1 MTGSEHY
8 YTHEEYEAAKSV
20 NLLDFLQD
28 QGYELKRA
36 DRHNY
41 MLKIHD
47 SLKISEDGHNWIWYS
62 RNVAGTNPVSLLQHL
77 GFHNGEY
84 IPIIKDLA
92 RYAEGKGYIIPQSLS
107 EYEKEQQKELDR
119 LEKHAE
125 FQLPEKNRNARRMF
139 AYLIK
144 ERGIDPAIVHDLYF
158 NKQLIYESREYHNVV
173 FKGQKDENGKV
184 LYAGLRSTF
193 NGKHSFKGDAAHS
206 DKLYAFV
213 MEGRSPLLIVGEAP
227 IDLLSHASLTKLS
240 GEDWEEDHRLSLC
253 GLDDACL
260 ERYLSLHPEIK
271 SITFCLDNDINGRN
285 SKGEPENHGQK
296 KAMELMEKYR
306 AKGYTVQNY
315 VPIRKDLNE
324 DLKYIKKRLQ
334 NETPAEQEVLP
345 REKALL
351 KLLAEAEHRSS
362 RVRGKKGLPEKELVH

>member
-1 MTGSEHY
+1 MTNSEHY

-47 SLKISEDGHNWIWYS
+47 SLKISEDGHNWVWYS

-77 GFHNGEY
+77 GFHNGDY

-92 RYAEGKGYIIPQSLS
+92 RYAEGKGYIIPRTLS
-107 EYEKEQQKELDR
+107 EYEKQQKKELER
-119 LEKHAE
+119 LEKHTE

-144 ERGIDPAIVHDLYF
+144 ERGIDPVIVYDLYF
-158 NKQLIYESREYHNVV
+158 NKHLIYESQKYHNVV

-184 LYAGLRSTF
+184 LYAGLRSTY
-193 NGKHSFKGDAAHS
+193 NGKYSFKGDAEHS

-213 MEGRSPLLIVGEAP
+213 LEGRSSLLIVGESP
-227 IDLLSHASLTKLS
+227 IDILSHATFSKLS
-240 GEDWEEDHRLSLC
+240 GKDWEEDHRLSLC
-253 GLDDACL
+253 GLGDECL
-260 ERYLSLHPEIK
+260 ERYLNLHPEIK
-271 SITFCLDNDINGRN
+271 TINFCLDNDINGRSN
-285 SKGEPENHGQK
+285 NGEPENHGQV
-296 KAMELMEKYR
+296 KAMKLMEKYKE
-306 AKGYTVQNY
+306 KGYAVHNH
-315 VPIRKDLNE
+315 VPIHKDLNE
-324 DLKYIKKRLQ
+324 DLKYIKKQLMEEKQ
-334 NETPAEQEVLP
+334 KHNEALP

-351 KLLAEAEHRSS
+351 DLITEAQQKTDSYHDKKEH
-362 RVRGKKGLPEKELVH
+362 VKELVH